1 MIEILERTKEFKAET
16 ALVVEG
22 KEITYSDLHLQSD
35 LIASY
40 LLNNKEDLYD
50 CLLYTSPSPRD
61 VEESRMPSSA

>member
-40 LLNNKEDLYD
+40 LLNNKEDLLKICVNEAGKTIND
-50 CLLYTSPSPRD
+50 
-61 VEESRMPSSA
+61 

>member
-40 LLNNKEDLYD
+40 PVS
-50 CLLYTSPSPRD
+50 YTHLRAH
-61 VEESRMPSSA
+61 ET